1 LNEENPV
8 TCQEVAGFLM
18 DYINSELSETQRAI
32 FEEHLGICPEC
43 VAYLRSY
50 EITIKA
56 SKSACAHVRDPDTN
70 EVPEDLVRAILAARK
85 KTV

>member
-1 LNEENPV
+1 M

-18 DYINSELSETQRAI
+18 DYINRELSETQRAI

-50 EITIKA
+50 EITIQA
-56 SKSACAHVRDPDTN
+56 SKAAYAHVDDPDAN

-85 KTV
+85 KKR